1 MAGGSVLPRARWGIL
16 AAAAVAYAALSH
28 ALVTRADDSAWSHA
42 IRWFYLAEHAGVHL
56 ALAVLFGWTLRPG
69 REPLVSGIA
78 RRLHR
83 EFTPDIARYTRQV
96 TMAWTLY
103 FIVMAAVSVALFLS
117 GALAAWSLLANVLT
131 PVLAVTLF
139 AGEYLLRY
147 WLHPEFDRVGLGQ
160 IIEAYRS
167 RGRA

>member
-1 MAGGSVLPRARWGIL
+1 MAGGSVLPRARWVAL
-16 AAAAVAYAALSH
+16 AAAAVAYAAASH
-28 ALVTRADDSAWSHA
+28 ALLTRTGDSSWSVA

-56 ALAVLFGWTLRPG
+56 ALALVFGSTLRPG

-83 EFTPDIARYTRQV
+83 EFTPDLARYTRQV
-96 TMAWTLY
+96 TLAWTAY
-103 FIVMAAVSVALFLS
+103 FLGMAAVSLALFLS
-117 GALAAWSLLANVLT
+117 GAFAAWSLLANVLT
-131 PVLAVTLF
+131 PCLIASLF

-147 WLHPEFDRVGLGQ
+147 WLHPEFDRVGLPQ

-167 RGRA
+167 RGRP